1 MRRIHHKV
9 RGTVFQ
15 VLDIFYPLFKKFM
28 PLQTYHYLACG
39 GSNTL
44 LSLLLFSI
52 SHNFI
57 FKNEVVDLGFIAFEP
72 YIAALGVS
80 LVVTLPIGFYLSM
93 YVIFQGS
100 YLRRRTQFFRY
111 FSVIMGCMVINYA
124 CLKFFVGYLGWFPTP
139 SQVLTTGIVIL
150 FNYFSQRHFSFKTE
164 KKVVVKNAA

>member
-1 MRRIHHKV
+1 MRRIHNTV
-9 RGTVFQ
+9 RNTVFR
-15 VLDIFYPLFKKFM
+15 VLDIFYPIFRKFI

-44 LSLLLFSI
+44 LSLMIYSFSYNFLFQ
-52 SHNFI
+52 
-57 FKNEVVDLGFIAFEP
+57 KEVVHIGFMAFEP
-72 YIAALGVS
+72 YIAALGLS
-80 LVVTLPIGFYLSM
+80 LLITLPIGFYLSM

-111 FSVIMGCMVINYA
+111 FSVIMCCMAINYV

-139 SQVLTTGIVIL
+139 SQFLTTGIVIL

-164 KKVVVKNAA
+164 KKVVTENVV